1 MKRIVIVFW
10 VLLVGLVNQTTGY
23 AQADTRP
30 ILDEDARYIE
40 VDGLSIYLIERGPVD
55 GLPVVLLHGF
65 GGSVFTWRYTIDPL
79 AQAGYRVVAFDRPP
93 YGLSDKTPDVVWSG
107 TAYADLTVGVLDALD
122 IEAAVLVGHS
132 AGGGVTAEVMA
143 LYPERVLGAVFA
155 AGAVLTGD
163 ESVDGWM
170 RRQEEARG
178 GDSGGIGGVMANLRG
193 IDPRSPLAQ
202 AGVRAI
208 LTPQRFA
215 DVLTSAY
222 YSPESVPADAVEGYG
237 RPLTVPGWEA
247 AFLSILTGGGMSE
260 PVYGAELWAQV
271 DVPVLLLWGEE
282 DTWVS
287 FDIAQALL
295 ARIEGAE
302 LVSYPQTGH
311 IPMEERPEAF
321 SADLL
326 DWLSRSFDQNG

>member
-1 MKRIVIVFW
+1 MIRMVIVLG
-10 VLLVGLVNQTTGY
+10 VLMLGLMGRAPID
-23 AQADTRP
+23 AQSDDRP

-40 VDGLSIYLIERGPVD
+40 VDGLSIYLIERGPMD

-65 GGSVFTWRYTIDPL
+65 GGSVFTWRYIIDPL

-93 YGLSDKTPDVVWSG
+93 YGLSDKNPDVVWSG
-107 TAYADLTVGVLDALD
+107 TAYADLTVGVLNALD
-122 IEAAVLVGHS
+122 IDAAVLVGHS

-170 RRQEEARG
+170 RRQEEAREG
-178 GDSGGIGGVMANLRG
+178 RDDGIAGLMGTLRG

-202 AGVRAI
+202 AGLRAI

-222 YSPESVPADAVEGYG
+222 YSPERVPADAVEGYG

-247 AFLSILTGGGMSE
+247 AFLSILASGGMSE
-260 PVYGAELWAQV
+260 PVYDAGLWARV
-271 DVPVLLLWGEE
+271 DVPVLLMWGED

-287 FDIAQALL
+287 FDIAKALL
-295 ARIEGAE
+295 ARIDGAE
-302 LVSYPQTGH
+302 LVSYPETGH

-326 DWLSRSFDQNG
+326 DWLSRYLGITG